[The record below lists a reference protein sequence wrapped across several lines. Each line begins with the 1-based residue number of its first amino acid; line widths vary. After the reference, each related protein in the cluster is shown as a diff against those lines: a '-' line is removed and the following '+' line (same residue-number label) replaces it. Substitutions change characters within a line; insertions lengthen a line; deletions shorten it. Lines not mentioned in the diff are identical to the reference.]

1 MVIDGGAYAGDTVVS
16 SVLVGM
22 HICLGHRVL
31 RGLGFREGIPATM
44 TDHDHG
50 LHTCHPTAR
59 RHVVG
64 AIVGALALLG
74 LWTVLAPR
82 SRE

>member
-1 MVIDGGAYAGDTVVS
+1 
-16 SVLVGM
+16 
-22 HICLGHRVL
+22 
-31 RGLGFREGIPATM
+31 M